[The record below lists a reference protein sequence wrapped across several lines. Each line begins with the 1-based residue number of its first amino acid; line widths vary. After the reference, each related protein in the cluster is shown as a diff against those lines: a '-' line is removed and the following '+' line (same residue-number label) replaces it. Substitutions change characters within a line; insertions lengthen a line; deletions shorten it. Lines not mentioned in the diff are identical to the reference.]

1 MCSLLGP
8 GLAPNV
14 FLYFYTQHSINSA
27 PEASAVSKKV
37 RDVSKGGGW
46 SPEERPYDVSRGQNR
61 YDASPSVTCS
71 KAKH

>member
-1 MCSLLGP
+1 MAAMTSHANALFVRSLLGS

-37 RDVSKGGGW
+37 RDVSKRGRGGG
-46 SPEERPYDVSRGQNR
+46 VSRR
-61 YDASPSVTCS
+61 TSI
-71 KAKH
+71 